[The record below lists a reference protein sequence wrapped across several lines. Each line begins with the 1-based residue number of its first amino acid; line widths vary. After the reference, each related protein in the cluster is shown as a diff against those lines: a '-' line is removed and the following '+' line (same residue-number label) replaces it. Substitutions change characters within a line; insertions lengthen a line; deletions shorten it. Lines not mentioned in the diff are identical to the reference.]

1 MREAMAH
8 TAPYTVSAT
17 SQSGALARV
26 AVIPWYVW
34 CSAVAVTSTTVGLYW
49 DISWHTS
56 IGRDTFWTPAHLCIH
71 FGAILAGLSSTYL
84 ILTTTF
90 GKNRAKKEFSVRIW
104 GFYGPLGTFVALW
117 GGLTMLTSAPFDD
130 WWHNAFGL
138 DVQILSPPHV
148 VLILG
153 IFILGLGGLFLII
166 AEMNRANVE
175 TRSILNRIFLHVGCM
190 LTILLLMLISE
201 YTGYTQSHSAI
212 YYRALALAM
221 PLVLVGIARA
231 SGYKWAATKVAA
243 IYSVLWLLALWLVP
257 LVPAEPKLG
266 PVYTRVTHLVP
277 MEFPLL
283 LFAGAAALDFLL
295 DRLAARNKWLQA
307 AEGGAGFLLAMI
319 AVQWPMGRFL
329 ISPLAENRIF
339 GTNYY
344 PYMQPPSDYHFN
356 HQFNFYEKS
365 RAQFWVGMIIA
376 FAAAFVMTRIGLA
389 WGDWMRRVKR

>member
-1 MREAMAH
+1 
-8 TAPYTVSAT
+8 
-17 SQSGALARV
+17 
-26 AVIPWYVW
+26 
-34 CSAVAVTSTTVGLYW
+34 
-49 DISWHTS
+49 
-56 IGRDTFWTPAHLCIH
+56 
-71 FGAILAGLSSTYL
+71 
-84 ILTTTF
+84 
-90 GKNRAKKEFSVRIW
+90 
-104 GFYGPLGTFVALW
+104 
-117 GGLTMLTSAPFDD
+117 
-130 WWHNAFGL
+130 
-138 DVQILSPPHV
+138 
-148 VLILG
+148 
-153 IFILGLGGLFLII
+153 
-166 AEMNRANVE
+166 
-175 TRSILNRIFLHVGCM
+175 
-190 LTILLLMLISE
+190 
-201 YTGYTQSHSAI
+201 
-212 YYRALALAM
+212 M

-243 IYSVLWLLALWLVP
+243 IYFVLWLLALWLVP

-295 DRLAARNKWLQA
+295 DHLAERNKWLQA
-307 AEGGAGFLLAMI
+307 AVGGAGFLLAMI
-319 AVQWPMGRFL
+319 GVQWPMGRFL

>member
-1 MREAMAH
+1 MAH
-8 TAPYTVSAT
+8 TAPYPVSAT

-26 AVIPWYVW
+26 TVIPWYVW
-34 CSAVAVTSTTVGLYW
+34 CAAIAVTSTTVGLYW

-71 FGAILAGLSSTYL
+71 FGAILAGLSSAYL

-90 GKNRAKKEFSVRIW
+90 GKNRAKQELSIQIW
-104 GFYGPLGTFVALW
+104 GFYGPLGAFVALW

-166 AEMNRANVE
+166 AEMNRANAE
-175 TRSILNRIFLHVGCM
+175 TRAILNRIFLHVGCM

-212 YYRALALAM
+212 YYGALALAM

-231 SGYKWAATKVAA
+231 SGYK
-243 IYSVLWLLALWLVP
+243 
-257 LVPAEPKLG
+257 
-266 PVYTRVTHLVP
+266 
-277 MEFPLL
+277 
-283 LFAGAAALDFLL
+283 
-295 DRLAARNKWLQA
+295 
-307 AEGGAGFLLAMI
+307 
-319 AVQWPMGRFL
+319 
-329 ISPLAENRIF
+329 
-339 GTNYY
+339 
-344 PYMQPPSDYHFN
+344 
-356 HQFNFYEKS
+356 
-365 RAQFWVGMIIA
+365 
-376 FAAAFVMTRIGLA
+376 
-389 WGDWMRRVKR
+389 

>member
-1 MREAMAH
+1 AEAMAYA
-8 TAPYTVSAT
+8 APYPLA
-17 SQSGALARV
+17 GALARRV
-26 AVIPWYVW
+26 AVIPWHVW
-34 CSAVAVTSTTVGLYW
+34 CAAIAVTSTAVGLYW

-90 GKNRAKKEFSVRIW
+90 GKNRAKQASSIRIW

-148 VLILG
+148 VLVLG

-166 AEMNRANVE
+166 AEMNRANAE
-175 TRSILNRIFLHVGCM
+175 TRAILNRFFLHVGCM

-221 PLVLVGIARA
+221 PVVLVGIARA

-266 PVYTRVTHLVP
+266 PFYKRVNKLVPCFTRVTHLLP
-277 MEFPLL
+277 LEFPLL
-283 LFAGAAALDFLL
+283 LVAGAAALDFLL
-295 DRLAARNKWLQA
+295 DGLEGRNKWLQA
-307 AEGGAGFLLAMI
+307 AAGGTG
-319 AVQWPMGRFL
+319 
-329 ISPLAENRIF
+329 
-339 GTNYY
+339 
-344 PYMQPPSDYHFN
+344 
-356 HQFNFYEKS
+356 
-365 RAQFWVGMIIA
+365 
-376 FAAAFVMTRIGLA
+376 
-389 WGDWMRRVKR
+389 

>member
-1 MREAMAH
+1 MSH
-8 TAPYTVSAT
+8 TAPYPVSTASQSAVLSRVSAI
-17 SQSGALARV
+17 S
-26 AVIPWYVW
+26 WYVW
-34 CSAVAVTSTTVGLYW
+34 CAAIAVTSTAFGLYW

-71 FGAILAGLSSTYL
+71 FGAILAGFSSTYL
-84 ILTTTF
+84 ILSTTF
-90 GKNRAKKEFSVRIW
+90 GKNRARRESSIKVW
-104 GFYGPLGTFVALW
+104 GFYGPLGAFVALW

-166 AEMNRANVE
+166 AEMNRANE
-175 TRSILNRIFLHVGCM
+175 QTRASLNRIFLLVGCM
-190 LTILLLMLISE
+190 LTILLLMLITE

-231 SGYKWAATKVAA
+231 SGYKWAATKVAL
-243 IYSVLWLLALWLVP
+243 IYFVLWLLALWLVP

-277 MEFPLL
+277 LEFPIL

-295 DRLAARNKWLQA
+295 DRLAGRKKWLQA
-307 AEGGAGFLLAMI
+307 AVAGAGFLLAMI
-319 AVQWPMGRFL
+319 AVQWPMGKFL

-344 PYMQPPSDYHFN
+344 SYMEPPSSYHFN
-356 HQFNFYEKS
+356 HQFNFYEHS
-365 RAQFWVGMIIA
+365 RAQFWVGMLIA
-376 FAAAFVMTRIGLA
+376 FAATFVMTRIGLA

>member
-1 MREAMAH
+1 MAH
-8 TAPYTVSAT
+8 SAPYSVSVPAP
-17 SQSGALARV
+17 SAVLDRV
-26 AVIPWYVW
+26 AGIPWYVW
-34 CSAVAVTSTTVGLYW
+34 CSAIAVTSTTVGLYW

-90 GKNRAKKEFSVRIW
+90 GKNHVAQGSAVKIW
-104 GFYGPLGTFVALW
+104 GFYGPFGTFVSLW

-138 DVQILSPPHV
+138 DVQIISPPHV

-153 IFILGLGGLFLII
+153 IFILGLGGLLLII
-166 AEMNRANVE
+166 AEMNRANE
-175 TRSILNRIFLHVGCM
+175 EARRKLNRIFLYVGCM
-190 LTILLLMLISE
+190 LAILLLMLISE

-231 SGYKWAATKVAA
+231 SGYEWAATKVAA
-243 IYSVLWLLALWLVP
+243 IYFVIWLLALWLVP

-277 MEFPLL
+277 MEFPLF
-283 LFAGAAALDFLL
+283 LFVGAAVLDFLL
-295 DRLAARNKWLQA
+295 DCMAEKNKWLQA
-307 AEGGAGFLLAMI
+307 AVGGTGFLLAMI
-319 AVQWPMGRFL
+319 AVQWPMGNFL

-344 PYMQPPSDYHFN
+344 PYMQPPSAYHFN
-356 HQFNFYEKS
+356 HEFNFYEKS
-365 RAQFWVGMIIA
+365 RTAFWVGMLIA

>member
-1 MREAMAH
+1 MAH
-8 TAPYTVSAT
+8 NAPYPVSAT

-34 CSAVAVTSTTVGLYW
+34 CAAIAVTSTTVGLYW

-71 FGAILAGLSSTYL
+71 FGAFLAGLSSAYL

-90 GKNRAKKEFSVRIW
+90 GRNRANKQFSVRIW

-166 AEMNRANVE
+166 AEMNRANSE
-175 TRSILNRIFLHVGCM
+175 TRASLNRIFLHVGCM
-190 LTILLLMLISE
+190 LTILLLMLITE
-201 YTGYTQSHSAI
+201 YTGYTQAHSAI

-243 IYSVLWLLALWLVP
+243 IYFVLWLLALWLVP

-277 MEFPLL
+277 GDFPIL

-295 DRLAARNKWLQA
+295 DRLAGRNKWLQA
-307 AEGGAGFLLAMI
+307 AVGGAGFLLAMI
-319 AVQWPMGRFL
+319 AVQWPMGNFL

-339 GTNYY
+339 GTSYY
-344 PYMQPPSDYHFN
+344 PYMVPPSEYHYN
-356 HQFNFYEKS
+356 HQFNYYENS
-365 RAQFWVGMIIA
+365 RAQFWVGMLIA
-376 FAAAFVMTRIGLA
+376 FAAAFVMTRFGLA

>member
-1 MREAMAH
+1 MSH
-8 TAPYTVSAT
+8 TAPYPVSTASDSAVLSRVSA
-17 SQSGALARV
+17 
-26 AVIPWYVW
+26 IPWYVW
-34 CSAVAVTSTTVGLYW
+34 CAAIAVTSTAFGLYW

-71 FGAILAGLSSTYL
+71 FGAVLAGFSSTYL

-90 GKNRAKKEFSVRIW
+90 GKNRVRRESSIKVW
-104 GFYGPLGTFVALW
+104 GFYGPLGAFVALW

-153 IFILGLGGLFLII
+153 IFILGLGGMFLII
-166 AEMNRANVE
+166 AEMNRANE
-175 TRSILNRIFLHVGCM
+175 QTRASLNRIFLLVGCM
-190 LTILLLMLISE
+190 LTILLLMLITE

-231 SGYKWAATKVAA
+231 SGYKWAATKVAL
-243 IYSVLWLLALWLVP
+243 IYFVLWLLALWLVP

-277 MEFPLL
+277 LEFPIL
-283 LFAGAAALDFLL
+283 LFAGAAALDFFL
-295 DRLAARNKWLQA
+295 DRLAGRKKWLQA
-307 AEGGAGFLLAMI
+307 AVAGAGFLLAMI
-319 AVQWPMGRFL
+319 AVQWPIGNFL

-344 PYMQPPSDYHFN
+344 PYMEPPSNYHLN
-356 HQFNFYEKS
+356 HQFNFYEHS
-365 RAQFWVGMIIA
+365 RAQFWVGMLIA

>member
-1 MREAMAH
+1 LAH
-8 TAPYTVSAT
+8 STSLPVSAA
-17 SQSGALARV
+17 SQSAVISRV
-26 AVIPWYVW
+26 AKIPWYVW
-34 CSAVAVTSTTVGLYW
+34 CSAIAVTSTAVGLYW

-71 FGAILAGLSSTYL
+71 FGAILAGLSSIYL

-90 GKNRAKKEFSVRIW
+90 GKNRSRQESSIKIW

-166 AEMNRANVE
+166 AEMNRAREE
-175 TRSILNRIFLHVGCM
+175 TRASLNRVFLHVGCM

-201 YTGYTQSHSAI
+201 YTNYTQSHSAI

-221 PLVLVGIARA
+221 PVVLVGIARA
-231 SGYKWAATKVAA
+231 SGYKWAATKVAG
-243 IYSVLWLLALWLVP
+243 IYFVLWLLALWLVP

-277 MEFPLL
+277 GEFPLL

-295 DRLAARNKWLQA
+295 DRLAGRNKWLQA
-307 AEGGAGFLLAMI
+307 AVGGSGFLLAMI
-319 AVQWPMGRFL
+319 AVQWPMGTFL
-329 ISPLAENRIF
+329 ISPLAANRIF

-344 PYMQPPSDYHFN
+344 AYMEPPSQYHLS
-356 HQFNFYEKS
+356 HQFNFYEQT
-365 RAQFWVGMIIA
+365 RGQFWTGMFIA

>member
-1 MREAMAH
+1 MSH
-8 TAPYTVSAT
+8 TAPYPVSTASQSAVLSRVSAI
-17 SQSGALARV
+17 S
-26 AVIPWYVW
+26 WYVW
-34 CSAVAVTSTTVGLYW
+34 CAAIAVTSTAFGLYW

-71 FGAILAGLSSTYL
+71 FGAILAGFSSTYL
-84 ILTTTF
+84 ILSTTF
-90 GKNRAKKEFSVRIW
+90 GKEGARRESSIKVW
-104 GFYGPLGTFVALW
+104 GFYGPLGAFVSLW

-153 IFILGLGGLFLII
+153 IFILGLGGLFLIV
-166 AEMNRANVE
+166 AEMNRANDQ
-175 TRSILNRIFLHVGCM
+175 TRASLNRIFLLVGCM
-190 LTILLLMLISE
+190 LTILLLMLITE

-231 SGYKWAATKVAA
+231 SGYRWAATKVAL
-243 IYSVLWLLALWLVP
+243 IYFVLWLLALWLVP

-277 MEFPLL
+277 LEFPIL
-283 LFAGAAALDFLL
+283 LFAGAAALDFFL
-295 DRLAARNKWLQA
+295 DRLAGRKKWLQA
-307 AEGGAGFLLAMI
+307 AVAGAGFLLAMI
-319 AVQWPMGRFL
+319 AVQWPMGKFL

-344 PYMQPPSDYHFN
+344 SYMEPPSSYHFN
-356 HQFNFYEKS
+356 HQFNFYEHS
-365 RAQFWVGMIIA
+365 RAQFWVGMLIA
-376 FAAAFVMTRIGLA
+376 LAAAFVMTRIGLA